1 MGMLCLRAQVTTWC
15 RWAIVSC
22 SARVSERLEKSLPSG
37 WMKSLYRSIRTIAVG
52 PSVAVVPG
60 EVNVDM
66 AAGECGWEEENR
78 RVGGLDGKN
87 EMGYGRPVG
96 SMVLK

>member
-1 MGMLCLRAQVTTWC
+1 MGMLYLRAQVTTWC

-22 SARVSERLEKSLPSG
+22 SARVS
-37 WMKSLYRSIRTIAVG
+37 KSLYRSIKTMAVG

-66 AAGECGWEEENR
+66 VAG
-78 RVGGLDGKN
+78 
-87 EMGYGRPVG
+87 
-96 SMVLK
+96 